1 VLPCRCSSI
10 SSGSSSRTRSVGVW
24 GPPHRSVDS
33 EHAMPR
39 RGREV
44 ASADKKRGLS
54 DPRGLSA
61 TLKIVSCYD
70 AAAARWPV
78 VARVDARPVRRSG
91 AKIEHQAPRRCKVRA
106 GRARP
111 DHWCMSLQKGQVYY
125 WNTKTNKTTW
135 NKPGAKV
142 CPTHPIRGDGEIQS
156 RGCS

>member
-1 VLPCRCSSI
+1 
-10 SSGSSSRTRSVGVW
+10 
-24 GPPHRSVDS
+24 
-33 EHAMPR
+33 MPR
-39 RGREV
+39 RGR
-44 ASADKKRGLS
+44 KWRLLTIKRGLS

-61 TLKIVSCYD
+61 TLKIVSCYY

-91 AKIEHQAPRRCKVRA
+91 AKIEHEAWGRCKVRA

-111 DHWCMSLQKGQVYY
+111 DHWRMSLQKGQVYY

-142 CPTHPIRGDGEIQS
+142 CQTHPIRGDGENPVK
-156 RGCS
+156 GM